1 MKLWEFNK
9 GEWTEAYVF
18 LYLLGNGRL
27 YGADE
32 NQLRDNLTYIDIIN
46 IIRDEPDC
54 LIIFKRVV
62 ENGHVNIT
70 FENEGTIK
78 VVTAPELSEKA
89 QILYNE
95 IKKFKAG
102 NRKHKVEEDL
112 QKFLEHMMLKSP
124 KANLSDSAKEKYGAK
139 TDIILTLEDSQ
150 DRARRT
156 EGFSIKSHLGSSPT
170 LFNGS
175 TKSGFIYEIPGCN
188 EKEMHTIN
196 AIDSFVDMV
205 RYIKKNL
212 SLHFCGCRNQ
222 IFSENLELSDGSLE
236 IVLNEVVLTA
246 IKYNEGSASKNLL
259 DICDALAS
267 NNPLNKRHPEFYYS
281 SKIKKFL
288 FDSFAG
294 MTATTVWNGRRNL
307 TGGYIDVNTK
317 GEMLYF
323 RANSDDVFC
332 NYLMKYAYIDFM
344 DRGRHKDLAVAKAK
358 AYLEGREIT
367 DEESDAATYNINS
380 KKRNIKP
387 IKGDF
392 GYVYEKEGRYYFD
405 INFQVRCR

>member
-1 MKLWEFNK
+1 MNLWEFNK

-32 NQLRDNLTYIDIIN
+32 NQQRNDLTYIDIIN
-46 IIRDEPDC
+46 IIRDEPNSF
-54 LIIFKRVV
+54 IVFKRVL
-62 ENGHVNIT
+62 ENGQVNIS
-70 FENEGTIK
+70 FENEGTIR
-78 VVTAPELSEKA
+78 VITAPEISQKA
-89 QILYNE
+89 QFLYE
-95 IKKFKAG
+95 KIKGFKAG
-102 NRKHKVEEDL
+102 KRKHTVEEDL
-112 QKFLEHMMLKSP
+112 QNFLEYMMLKSP
-124 KANLSDSAKEKYGAK
+124 KANLSDRAKEKYGAK
-139 TDIILTLEDSQ
+139 TDIILTSEDSQ

-175 TKSGFIYEIPGCN
+175 TKSGFVYEIPGCDEN
-188 EKEMHTIN
+188 EMHTIN
-196 AIDSFVDMV
+196 ALDSFVDMV
-205 RYIKKNL
+205 GYIKQNL

-246 IKYNEGSASKNLL
+246 IKYNEGAASKNLP
-259 DICDALAS
+259 DICEALAS

-332 NYLMKYAYIDFM
+332 NYLMKYAYVDFL
-344 DRGRHKDLAVAKAK
+344 DRGRHKDIAVAKAK
-358 AYLEGREIT
+358 AYLDGREIT
-367 DEESDAATYNINS
+367 DEELNAATYNSNGE
-380 KKRNIKP
+380 KKN
-387 IKGDF
+387 IKGDY
-392 GYVYEKEGRYYFD
+392 GYVYEKDGRFYID